1 MKYYSIFKDLN
12 NNDIKIEIITESIGQ
27 DTELYVAAG
36 GLRINYNGDKLY
48 TPILKSGCSID
59 FLIQDIIP
67 DFYSGTLLKPE
78 VYIYKNNEL
87 FWFGYVTPNAYNQP
101 YCMPYDNI
109 TIECIDTLAQAN
121 NVDYSYIVNYA
132 NQPTFIE
139 IIEHILDK
147 VDPNKHITKIFCS
160 NSISLNSNNNI
171 LELLSINERNFY
183 DEIDEAAKGDECI
196 ESICTYLGFTMFQ
209 YKDAYYIVD
218 YNNLDS
224 TYTVYNRTTNSST
237 NQLSSTARTIS
248 SIGVTNS
255 DTNISYEGLY
265 NKVSIVANTLKMDDP
280 ISSDNDYK
288 GDLFGDLVQNSTYT
302 SGYQGSEERSVW
314 INPEVSSN
322 TSDYALYLYDQ
333 FSQDPYHYPKHE
345 HIWSFDNTQD
355 WDEYKLLVSWWKSDG
370 DWNFK
375 YPQMRYNPNTLDL
388 TEYTGTMSIGNGYS
402 SQVTGGAY
410 EIRNYQVDGWL
421 TWAQGT
427 MWQKVAS
434 YKVEDGMPTSLD
446 FKEYF
451 TISCQTTHDGI
462 EDKFLSYENPSMLF
476 RGGAFMINFEFYF
489 SNNNTI
495 AMSEM
500 HEPPVKYD
508 DSISNDTPTSKKERR
523 IVFPAKLSVGDYYWN
538 GAEWR
543 QYTETFL
550 AKLNAGYFDY
560 TLHSFESTTAE
571 PLYVDGRD
579 WLKHIWRVWNSTYQ
593 DWDYVTET
601 EFISRGGNPNDI
613 IDIPTST
620 DTFGNEYISPTKL
633 IYYITKNVNNSTIYI
648 QVPATYQNQFV
659 SDRFY
664 LAKKFPNGG
673 NMYGTPYKLDNT
685 TTYLM
690 NLNEASEG
698 IALVIP
704 EDLTLTGTFKFSVGR
719 PTRHFEALTPNAT
732 CGESVGNLVI
742 HISDMYIKYSQQG
755 EITTSNDDIVYSN
768 VINSGYIN
776 ELEDVQMRV
785 NTYTNKMMSYSYV
798 LNNGDFL
805 DTLTYNN
812 KTQMQE
818 YNIIEKLVNHYSTKK
833 LVYSSTIYNDNITPC
848 SILTDTHLNKTFP
861 VVGVQYNMCSNFAT
875 VTCIEI

>member
-78 VYIYKNNEL
+78 VYVYKNNEL

-109 TIECIDTLAQAN
+109 TVECIDTLAQAN
-121 NVDYSYIVNYA
+121 NVDYSYIVDYA
-132 NQPTFIE
+132 NKVTFLD

-147 VDPNKHITKIFCS
+147 VDPYKHITKIFCS
-160 NSISLNSNNNI
+160 NSVSLNGDDNI
-171 LELLSINERNFY
+171 LELLSIVERNFY
-183 DEIDEAAKGDECI
+183 DEIDDASKGDECI
-196 ESICTYLGFTMFQ
+196 ESICKYLGFTMFQ

-218 YNNLDS
+218 YNNLSS
-224 TYTVYNRTTNSST
+224 TYEVYNRISNSST
-237 NQLSSTARTIS
+237 NQLSSTARTID

-288 GDLFGDLVQNSTYT
+288 GSLFGDLIQNTDTQKIDYDS
-302 SGYQGSEERSVW
+302 SLQCEKRSIW
-314 INPEVSSN
+314 INPEATGN
-322 TSDYALYLYDQ
+322 FNDFILYMYDQ
-333 FSQDPYHYPKHE
+333 FTPTDSYPKDE
-345 HIWSFDNTQD
+345 KIWSWTSKQG
-355 WDEYKLLVSWWKSDG
+355 WEEWKLLNSWWKSNG
-370 DWNFK
+370 DWNWKVPHFRK
-375 YPQMRYNPNTLDL
+375 DANGFV
-388 TEYTGTMSIGNGYS
+388 TEDYSGVMSIDK
-402 SQVTGGAY
+402 AY
-410 EIRNYQVDGWL
+410 EIANDGLSGWL
-421 TWAQGT
+421 TWQQGST
-427 MWQKVAS
+427 WQKVAA
-434 YKVEDGMPTSLD
+434 YKADEVPTKLD
-446 FKEYF
+446 WKEYF
-451 TISCQTTHDGI
+451 TISCQERHVGL
-462 EDKFLSYENPSMLF
+462 EDKFLSYENPGMIF
-476 RGGAFMINFEFYF
+476 KGGALMINFEFYF
-489 SNNNTI
+489 SYNNTI
-495 AMSEM
+495 AMTEM
-500 HEPPVKYD
+500 PEPSMTYD
-508 DSISNDTPTSKKERR
+508 DSIAHDTNTLKKERR
-523 IVFPAKLSVGDYYWN
+523 IVFPAKLSVGSYYWN

-550 AKLNAGYFDY
+550 AKLNSGYFDY
-560 TLHSFESTTAE
+560 TLHSLESTTAE
-571 PLYVDGRD
+571 PLYINGRD

-601 EFISRGGNPNDI
+601 EFIRRGGNPDDI

-620 DTFGNEYISPTKL
+620 DTFGDEYITPTKL
-633 IYYITKNVNNSTIYI
+633 IYYITKNVNNSTVYI
-648 QVPATYQNQFV
+648 QVPAAYQNQYV
-659 SDRFY
+659 SDRFF
-664 LAKKFPNGG
+664 LATKFPNGG
-673 NMYGTPYKLDNT
+673 KVYGQTYKLNNT
-685 TTYLM
+685 TTYMM

-698 IALVIP
+698 IALLIP
-704 EDLTLTGTFKFSVGR
+704 EDLTLTGTFKFSIGR

-732 CGESVGNLVI
+732 VGESVSGLIV
-742 HISDMYIKYSQQG
+742 HISDMYVKYSQQG

-776 ELEDVQMRV
+776 ELEDVHMRV

-798 LNNGDFL
+798 LNGNDFL
-805 DTLTYNN
+805 DKLTYNN

-818 YNIIEKLVNHYSTKK
+818 YNIIEKLVNHYSDKK
-833 LVYSSTIYNDNITPC
+833 LVYSCTLYNDDITPC
-848 SILTDTHLNKTFP
+848 SVLTDTHLNKTFP